1 MSPDLVALLWPWRT
15 HIAVSLGLLFYVAAL
30 VVFPRAG
37 VSTVAL
43 WGRLIRSTF
52 NVDHL

>member
-1 MSPDLVALLWPWRT
+1 MSDLLWLWRT
-15 HIAVSLGLLFYVAAL
+15 HIAVSLGLLSFVAVLA
-30 VVFPRAG
+30 VFPRAG

-52 NVDHL
+52 NANL

>member
-1 MSPDLVALLWPWRT
+1 MSDLLWLWRT
-15 HIAVSLGLLFYVAAL
+15 HVAVSLGLLFFLFVL

-52 NVDHL
+52 NADL